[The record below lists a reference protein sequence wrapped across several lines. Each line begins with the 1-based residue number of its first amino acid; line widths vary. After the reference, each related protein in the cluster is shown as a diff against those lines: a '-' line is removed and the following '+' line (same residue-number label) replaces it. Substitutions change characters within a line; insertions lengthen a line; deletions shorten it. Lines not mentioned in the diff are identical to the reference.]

1 MKAYA
6 GPLTA
11 MVVLQ
16 IAGSIMLFAVAV
28 LAPEMA
34 PDLGIDAT
42 QVGFYS
48 SLVFLGAAVGSLFSP
63 APIRRFGPIRTS
75 QFGILIASAALLLP
89 GTESW
94 FLALVGGLAVGVGYG
109 PFTPASTQIL
119 TAVTEERDRP
129 FVLAVKQ
136 SGAPFGVMIGGAL
149 LPSIAVRFGWFTALL
164 TVTGFA
170 LLCAAIV
177 QPLRRST
184 DFRDLGD
191 TSEGMPFALSL
202 LKKDQRLRR
211 LTVASFLFAGVQMCS
226 FTFLVIDLVDR
237 IGMDYRLAGLALSIM
252 QAGGVLSRL
261 LWGYLSERLIPG
273 RHLLLGIASVGALAM
288 LGLAA
293 MEPGWS
299 FGAVAGIAALSG
311 VTIAGWNGVFIAE
324 VVRVV
329 PRDQLAI
336 AVGTTICFV
345 YSGLVV
351 GPAVFSAVAEGTGSM
366 PVAYTG
372 LAIASAISGVLILRS
387 NRPG

>member
-1 MKAYA
+1 MVV
-6 GPLTA
+6 
-11 MVVLQ
+11 VVLQ
-16 IAGSIMLFAVAV
+16 IAGSMMLFAVAV
-28 LAPEMA
+28 LAPELA

-42 QVGFYS
+42 QIGFYS

-75 QFGILIASAALLLP
+75 QLGILIASAALLLP
-89 GTESW
+89 VTGSW
-94 FLALVGGLAVGVGYG
+94 LVALASGVAVGIGYG
-109 PFTPASTQIL
+109 PFTPASTHIL

-136 SGAPFGVMIGGAL
+136 SGAPFGVMLGGAL
-149 LPSIAVRFGWFTALL
+149 LPSIAVRFDWFAALL
-164 TVTGFA
+164 SVTGFA
-170 LLCAAIV
+170 LLCAVIV

-191 TSEGMPFALSL
+191 AGDGMPFALSL
-202 LKKDQRLRR
+202 LKKDERLRR
-211 LTVASFLFAGVQMCS
+211 LTIASFLFAGVQMCS

-237 IGMDYRLAGLALSIM
+237 IGLDYRLAGLALSIM

-273 RHLLLGIASVGALAM
+273 RHLLLGIAGFGAVAM

-299 FGAVAGIAALSG
+299 FAAVAGIAALSG
-311 VTIAGWNGVFIAE
+311 VTIAGWNGIFIAE

-329 PRDQLAI
+329 PRDQLAT
-336 AVGTTICFV
+336 AVGTTVCFV

-351 GPAVFSAVAEGTGSM
+351 GPAAFSAVAEGTGSM
-366 PVAYTG
+366 SIAYTG
-372 LAIASAISGVLILRS
+372 LAVASAVSGVLILLS
-387 NRPG
+387 HRPS